1 MKKHGNC
8 PEMSNDDTI
17 TWREILVS
25 TTEIVRDRV
34 IAKWLCEHAAGVDG
48 DEWLDIVD
56 DKVTQRCG
64 IHIDSMTR
72 RYLAGEPLQYVLGR
86 WAFRHLDLMV
96 DQRVLIPRLETEQLV
111 DLVLDVVQ
119 SVQSQKVH
127 IADLGT
133 GTGAIGLSL
142 LHELP
147 LGSARVWLTD
157 TSVDAA
163 DVARANLAG
172 LGRAAMYGQIS
183 VGSWYDALSGE
194 LHGSLD
200 VIVSNPPYIDHDDK
214 EVEDKVRDW
223 EPHLALFAD
232 ENGLAALRVIVF
244 GATTWLRKG
253 GILALEIGHRQA
265 KDVSQ
270 LCTEAGLVDVTVH
283 TDAAH
288 RERFITARAG
298 FDE

>member
-1 MKKHGNC
+1 
-8 PEMSNDDTI
+8 MSNDDTI
-17 TWREILVS
+17 TWREMLVS
-25 TTEIVRDRV
+25 TTEIVGDRV
-34 IAKWLCEHAAGVDG
+34 IAKWLCENAAGVDG

-56 DKVTQRCG
+56 DKVTQHCG
-64 IHIDSMTR
+64 MHIDSMMR

-96 DQRVLIPRLETEQLV
+96 DQRVLIPRPETEQLV
-111 DLVLDVVQ
+111 DLVLGVVR
-119 SVQSQKVH
+119 SAQSQELR

-157 TSVDAA
+157 ASVDAA

-172 LGRAAMYGQIS
+172 LGRAAIYGQIS
-183 VGSWYDALSGE
+183 VGSWYNALPE
-194 LHGSLD
+194 KLRGSLN
-200 VIVSNPPYIDHDDK
+200 VIASNPPYIDHDDQ

-223 EPHLALFAD
+223 EPHLALFAE

-244 GATTWLRKG
+244 GAATWLRKG
-253 GILALEIGHRQA
+253 GILALEIGHRQSQA
-265 KDVSQ
+265 VSQ
-270 LCTEAGLVDVTVH
+270 LCSDAGLTNVEIH
-283 TDAAH
+283 LDAAH